1 MKANRIVIL
10 AMLAIVLSGSASAS
24 AFDFNFLTGSN
35 GEVQEITVGGIHFN
49 MPAGFSENENY
60 TLDHEN
66 LSSEDFE
73 YYISSV
79 GYEDASK
86 DNAIYILVEDFGQE
100 NVSADVVKEV
110 GESMDGQNKTVNGHD
125 GYIIEQNNNGGN
137 ESLIMQAG
145 TNDYIFLY
153 ADNGDMVYV
162 GATDPSYFEQ
172 VIKK

>member
-10 AMLAIVLSGSASAS
+10 AILAIVLAGSASALDLNIFS
-24 AFDFNFLTGSN
+24 GLN
-35 GEVQEITVGGIHFN
+35 GEVQEITVGGIDFN
-49 MPAGFSENENY
+49 MPEGFTQNENY
-60 TLDHEN
+60 TLNHEN

-73 YYISSV
+73 YYLSSV

-86 DNAIYILVEDFGQE
+86 DKAIYILVEDYGQE
-100 NVSADVVKEV
+100 NVSDDVIKEV

-125 GYIIEQNNNGGN
+125 GYLIEQNNNGGN

-153 ADNGDMVYV
+153 GQNGDLVYV